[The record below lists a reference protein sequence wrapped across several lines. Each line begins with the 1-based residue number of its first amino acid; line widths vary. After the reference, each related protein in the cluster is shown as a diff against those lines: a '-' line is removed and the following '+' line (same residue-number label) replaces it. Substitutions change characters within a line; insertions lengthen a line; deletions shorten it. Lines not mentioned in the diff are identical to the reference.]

1 MTDVTHPSRRWRVW
15 SIAILTM
22 LLAASTAAAQDLAA
36 ARSLYAEAAY
46 EDALTLLNR
55 LRNSAAGPADRDESQ
70 VIDQYRAFCLL
81 ALGRASE
88 AERIIEVIVAQQ
100 PLYHPSEAEASPRV
114 RTAFSV
120 VRQRMLPSIVQQ
132 KYAQGKNAFDRGE
145 FAVAAA
151 TFDAVVNTFRDPD
164 LVASASQPP
173 LSDLR
178 TLALGFRD
186 LSVKAIPPPPPPP
199 PPAPEP
205 LPAPTVPR
213 IYGMETAAVLPPVT
227 VRQVLPLFPS
237 KDVPVGKGILEII
250 IDEAGTV
257 ESARIVQSIN
267 TAYDSLALTAT
278 KTWKYKPAMLNGVP
292 VKFRKLV
299 NITLRQTS

>member
-1 MTDVTHPSRRWRVW
+1 MTDATHPSRRWRVW

-88 AERIIEVIVAQQ
+88 AERIIEAIVAQQ

-151 TFDAVVNTFRDPD
+151 TFDAVVNTFTDPD

-199 PPAPEP
+199 PLAPEP

-213 IYGMETAAVLPPVT
+213 IYGMETAAILPPVT

>member
-1 MTDVTHPSRRWRVW
+1 MKDVTHLSRSWRVW
-15 SIAILTM
+15 SLAVLTM
-22 LLAASTAAAQDLAA
+22 LLAAGTAAAQDLAT

-55 LRNSAAGPADRDESQ
+55 LRMSGASAEESQ
-70 VIDQYRAFCLL
+70 AIDQYRAFCLL
-81 ALGRASE
+81 ALGRGSE
-88 AERIIEVIVAQQ
+88 ADRVIEDVIAQQ
-100 PLYHPSEAEASPRV
+100 PQYHPSEAEASPRV
-114 RTAFSV
+114 RSAFSV
-120 VRQRMLPSIVQQ
+120 VRQRMLPAIVQQ
-132 KYAQGKNAFDRGE
+132 RYSQAKAAFDRGE

-151 TFDAVVNTFRDPD
+151 HFDVVVNTFLDPD
-164 LVASASQPP
+164 LSASAKQPP

-186 LSVKAIPPPPPPP
+186 LSAKAIPSPPPPP

-205 LPAPTVPR
+205 RPAAPMMVPR
-213 IYGMETAAVLPPVT
+213 IYSVESAAILPPVT
-227 VRQVLPLFPS
+227 VRQVLPPFPS
-237 KDVPVGKGILEII
+237 KDVPVGKGIIEVII
-250 IDEAGTV
+250 NEAGAV
-257 ESARIVQSIN
+257 ESARMVQSVN
-267 TAYDSLALTAT
+267 QFYDSLALTAT